1 MNDTAKKTKKEEE
14 REQNRKD
21 IYHLIRNNDYTSKK
35 EIANTLQLS
44 LPTINFHIQ
53 SLLDDGLIFAN
64 GYFQRTGGR
73 KAQTY
78 SAVLQ
83 KKTAFGIE
91 IAPDHISIVV
101 LDLRGDIIDSL
112 HIRQDYSRD
121 EWYLQ
126 NLSSLLQELKDK
138 NHLDDTQILGVGI
151 VIPGLVSKDF
161 QAIEVCPILGIT
173 GTTAEYFAR
182 YIPYPITLHND
193 ANAACFSET
202 WENPNIDNCFFI
214 MVGDYIGG
222 SVVIDKNVYKGE
234 NYRSG
239 EIGHT
244 TLIPNGLPCYCGKK
258 GCFDAYCS
266 TKNLTRYSNG
276 SLNEFFAHLKL
287 KNQPYTDIWKHY
299 LENFAIG
306 LNNIRMLF
314 NSPIIIGGPL
324 GTYIEDHLDELKAIM
339 LERNS
344 FDTNA
349 DFLHSCRFR
358 HETFASGGALT
369 YIAAFLRDI

>member
-1 MNDTAKKTKKEEE
+1 MNNITKKTKKEEE

-21 IYHLIRNNDYTSKK
+21 VYYLIKNNNHTSKK

-44 LPTINFHIQ
+44 LPTINFHIRN
-53 SLLDDGLIFAN
+53 LLDDGLIFAN
-64 GYFQRTGGR
+64 GHFQKTGGR
-73 KAQTY
+73 KAQAY

-91 IAPDHISIVV
+91 ISPDQISIVI

-112 HIRQDYSRD
+112 HIRQEFSRD

-126 NLSSLLQELKDK
+126 NLSNLLQGLKSK
-138 NHLDDTQILGVGI
+138 NNLDDEQILGVGI
-151 VIPGLVSKDF
+151 VVPGLVSEDL
-161 QAIEVCPILGIT
+161 QVIEVCPILGIT
-173 GTTAEYFAR
+173 GTTAKYFAR
-182 YIPYPITLHND
+182 HIPYPITLHND
-193 ANAACFSET
+193 ANAACLSET
-202 WENPNIDNCFFI
+202 WKNPKIDNYFFI
-214 MVGDYIGG
+214 MVGEYIGG
-222 SVVIDKNVYKGE
+222 SVVINKTVYKGDD
-234 NYRSG
+234 YRSG

-266 TKNLTRYSNG
+266 TKSLTQYSNG
-276 SLNEFFAHLKL
+276 SLDEFFAHLKL
-287 KNQPYTDIWKHY
+287 KEQPYTDVWNHY
-299 LENFAIG
+299 LSNFAVG

-314 NSPIIIGGPL
+314 NCSIIIGGPL
-324 GTYIEDHLDELKAIM
+324 GTYIEDYLDELKTI
-339 LERNS
+339 LLTLNP

-358 HETFASGGALT
+358 HETFAAGGALP
-369 YIAAFLRDI
+369 YITAFLNDI